1 MDEPDLDMDDFMR
14 RLELVR
20 AFGAEEPSV
29 IDGVTFD
36 FRWEIDFDHWRPV
49 IPVGMYGRQAFRFGP
64 RIVFPWTPAEWVE
77 HWRDNGGYLE
87 APAGSTIKIA
97 LVRPHPLE
105 GSFEALE
112 VEENRE
118 CQLVYLWVFTPEG
131 QMKAAEP
138 PLALFAKTATTTQID
153 LGEFDR
159 AYTGL
164 VSRLERL
171 LDCEDLEDRLD
182 KPEPDFPRPSSDMPL
197 TYRRAV
203 LTLHEALRESD
214 EKAYV
219 AFGYLMG
226 RAEAEQQLLDPA
238 LRDYRAGKGRTKGT
252 GTRRSNSQL
261 KTEPLRDLAKSLI
274 KGNAAMSLGGCARMI
289 SESLPDDWPLGR
301 DPDWIKDHIR
311 ELFYRREGRVEYR
324 PKPEWVDPPDGGGGR
339 S

>member
-1 MDEPDLDMDDFMR
+1 VDATDLDMDDFML

-20 AFGAEEPSV
+20 AFDAQEPVV

-36 FRWEIDFDHWRPV
+36 LRWDIDKDYWRPV
-49 IPVGMYGRQAFRFGP
+49 IPIGTYGRQTYRFGP
-64 RIVFPWTPAEWVE
+64 RIVFPWTPNDWIE
-77 HWRDNGGYLE
+77 HWRDHGGYLE

-97 LVRPHPLE
+97 LIRPYPLK
-105 GSFEALE
+105 GSFDVLE

-118 CQLVYLWVFTPEG
+118 CRFAHLLVFTPDG

-138 PLALFAKTATTTQID
+138 PLALFAKSATATQID

-159 AYTGL
+159 AYAGL

-171 LDCEDLEDRLD
+171 LGCEDLEDRLD
-182 KPEPDFPRPSSDMPL
+182 KPEPDFPRPSADMPL

-203 LTLHEALRESD
+203 LTLHEALQESD

-238 LRDYRAGKGRTKGT
+238 LRDHRAEKGRTKGT
-252 GTRRSNSQL
+252 GTRSANSQL
-261 KTEPLRDLAKSLI
+261 KTEPIRDLAKSLI
-274 KGNAAMSLGGCARMI
+274 RGNAAISLGGCARMI
-289 SESLPDDWPLGR
+289 SERLPDDWPLGR
-301 DPDWIKDHIR
+301 DPDWIKGHIR
-311 ELFYRREGRVEYR
+311 ELFYQRKGRVEYR
-324 PKPEWVDPPDGGGGR
+324 PRPEWVDPPEAGGE
-339 S
+339 